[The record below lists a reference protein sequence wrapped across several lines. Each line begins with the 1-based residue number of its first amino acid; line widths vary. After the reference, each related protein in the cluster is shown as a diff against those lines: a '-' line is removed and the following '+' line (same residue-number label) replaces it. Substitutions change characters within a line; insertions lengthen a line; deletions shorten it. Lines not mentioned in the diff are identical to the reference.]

1 MKDSERYIVETALGK
16 LRQAWMLRFHSR
28 AEEVWW
34 PHVDVAR
41 DLLETLFIE
50 IEKKADVAETIIM
63 KKTTQRSPEWRGKAN
78 C

>member
-1 MKDSERYIVETALGK
+1 MTLNEKDIVETALGR
-16 LRQAWMLRFHSR
+16 LRRAYMLRFHSR
-28 AEEVWW
+28 SEDVWW

-41 DLLETLFIE
+41 DLLETLFDE

-63 KKTTQRSPEWRGKAN
+63 KKTTQRSPEWRGGAN